1 VGFDKMGGSV
11 TAGVQQT
18 VPMQIRTVG
27 VEEEFLLVD
36 PHTGRVRAAAQQV
49 APLAGDQAQR
59 ELTQEQVETGT
70 NPVRDLAELREELVR
85 LRRQAAGAA
94 VGSGVAL
101 AALATSPLPAIPTTT
116 RSTRYLT
123 MTAEFGQV
131 GREQLT
137 CGCHVHVGIDS
148 RAEGVGALDRIRPWL
163 PCLAA
168 ISANSPFWDGQ
179 DTGYAS
185 WRTQMW
191 QRWPSAGPTEL
202 FGSAEAYDEV
212 ADDLVRSGVLLDR
225 AMLYYDARLSNHL
238 PTLEVRVGDVCGSA
252 DDAVLLAALARALV
266 STGARAWSE
275 GVPPA
280 PVRTEL
286 LKAAQWRASRSGVR
300 GELVDVLERR
310 PVPAPTLLDR
320 LVEHLRP
327 ELDRAGDT
335 DLVLSGLDRLV
346 HEGTGADRQRAAYA
360 QDGDL
365 AEVVL
370 DAVTRTLA

>member
-1 VGFDKMGGSV
+1 MR
-11 TAGVQQT
+11 
-18 VPMQIRTVG
+18 IRTVG

-36 PHTGRVRAAAQQV
+36 PHTGQVRAAAPQV
-49 APLAGDQAQR
+49 APRAGWQAQR

-70 NPVRDLAELREELVR
+70 KPVRELAELGEELIS
-85 LRRQAAGAA
+85 LRWRAADAA
-94 VGSGVAL
+94 AGSGVAL
-101 AALATSPLPAIPTTT
+101 AALATSPLPATPTTT
-116 RSTRYLT
+116 RNTRYLT

-137 CGCHVHVGIDS
+137 CGCHVHVAVDS

-191 QRWPSAGPTEL
+191 QRWPSAGPTEP
-202 FGSAEAYDEV
+202 FGSADAYDEL

-225 AMLYYDARLSNHL
+225 GMLYYDARLSSHL

-252 DDAVLLAALARALV
+252 QDAVLLAALARALV
-266 STGARAWSE
+266 STGARQWAA
-275 GVPPA
+275 GVPPVQ
-280 PVRTEL
+280 VRTEL
-286 LKAAQWRASRSGVR
+286 LRAAQWRASRSGVR
-300 GELVDVLERR
+300 GELVDVLARR
-310 PVPAPTLLDR
+310 PVPAPALLDR
-320 LVEHLRP
+320 LVEHVRP
-327 ELDRAGDT
+327 ELDRTGDT
-335 DLVLSGLDRLV
+335 DLVRTGLDRLLR
-346 HEGTGADRQRAAYA
+346 EGTGADRQRAAYA
-360 QDGDL
+360 RDGDL

-370 DAVTRTLA
+370 DAVRRTAC